1 MADRE
6 SPLIRKLRQQAAE
19 QPPDAEQAPA
29 KRPPK
34 GHPPAP
40 GTRKVSLNIRVGL
53 WSGTP
58 TQPGLLELAR
68 NEGVDPVAVIEALL
82 ERYMADE
89 KLRDRTNDDAQ
100 RVMRARRKLAAE
112 IRALEK
118 QRQQES

>member
-1 MADRE
+1 M
-6 SPLIRKLRQQAAE
+6 LRKLQRQEAAE
-19 QPPDAEQAPA
+19 QAPDAEQAPA

-58 TQPGLLELAR
+58 TQPGLLDLAR

-112 IRALEK
+112 IRALE
-118 QRQQES
+118 RQQGQDTPPATAS